1 MRHSDSLDPEP
12 FRYSKNSGR
21 YINFVQQSHHGD
33 RLREDR
39 ELGTGLRL
47 AEMAYLEYRLACR
60 RWLRASRG
68 WDLRRIEAARLEM
81 ARLAR
86 KASREYHEAGMM
98 LKRIA
103 YHATFE
109 D

>member
-1 MRHSDSLDPEP
+1 M
-12 FRYSKNSGR
+12 
-21 YINFVQQSHHGD
+21 
-33 RLREDR
+33 REDR
-39 ELGTGLRL
+39 ELGVRLRL
-47 AEMAYLEYRLACR
+47 AKRAYLEYRLACR
-60 RWLRASRG
+60 RLRRASKG
-68 WDLRRIEAARLEM
+68 WNGRKVDAVVMER